1 MNKKLLAV
9 LLASAMAASLVGCGG
24 NNEAPEQTQETETT
38 DGIEEETS
46 AEPEAPVE
54 PETEIYEEEEPV
66 TATITVWGPAEDQPV
81 WLPTMCEQFSAQH
94 PNWDLTFEFGICAE
108 GDAKE
113 NVTQDV
119 EGAADVFMLANDNI
133 PALVDADV
141 LAELG
146 GSYLEA
152 VTSTNSDSIVTSVT
166 YNDSVWAFPF
176 TSNTWFMYYDKSVFT
191 EDDIKSL
198 DTMLE
203 KGKVSFPL
211 SDSWYIAAFYIANGG
226 TVFGDGTDEEAGIDF
241 GGERGAAVTDYL
253 VDLAANPN
261 FINDAEGAGIAGLRD
276 GSVNAIFSGTWD
288 AASVKEILG
297 DNMGVAA
304 LPTANI
310 GGAAGQ
316 LKSFMGSK
324 AVGVNP
330 NCENMEVAM
339 ALAAYL
345 AGEDAQMAHYELRN
359 VLPTNTSITLV
370 DDKIATA
377 VIRVMTDTS
386 ITQPVVPAMNNYWT
400 PAENMGKEIVAGEVT
415 HDNAA
420 EKTEEMNQAMNTEIS
435 TEINTEMDTEMDTA
449 MNEDG

>member
-1 MNKKLLAV
+1 MKKQVLAV
-9 LLASAMAASLVGCGG
+9 LFAFAVAASLAGCSG
-24 NNEAPEQTQETETT
+24 NNEAPAQTQETT
-38 DGIEEETS
+38 DAAEAEAS
-46 AEPEAPVE
+46 AEQEAPDE
-54 PETEIYEEEEPV
+54 PEPEIYEAEEPI
-66 TATITVWGPAEDQPV
+66 TATITVWGPEEDQPV

-108 GDAKE
+108 GDAKD

-133 PALVDADV
+133 PALVDADG

-152 VTSTNSDSIVTSVT
+152 VTSANSDSIVTSVT

-191 EDDIKSL
+191 EEDIKSL

-226 TVFGDGTDEEAGIDF
+226 TVFGEGTDEEAGIDF
-241 GGERGAAVTDYL
+241 GGERGIAVTDYL
-253 VDLAANPN
+253 IDLAANAN
-261 FINDAEGAGIAGLRD
+261 FVNDAEGAGIAGLRD

-288 AASVKEILG
+288 AATVKEILG

-316 LKSFMGSK
+316 LKSFIGSK
-324 AVGVNP
+324 AIGVNP

-345 AGEDAQMAHYELRN
+345 AGKDAQMAHYELRN

-370 DDKIATA
+370 DDKIATV

-386 ITQPVVPAMNNYWT
+386 ITQPVVPAMNNYWS
-400 PAENMGKEIVAGEVT
+400 PAENMGIEIVAGEVT

-420 EKTEEMNQAMNTEIS
+420 EKTEEMNQAMNTEMD
-435 TEINTEMDTEMDTA
+435 TEMDAEMDTEM
-449 MNEDG
+449 NEDD